1 MRRSAR
7 GWARLAGVLLLSNCG
22 LVGAAHGAEPEACRT
37 VRMADP
43 GWSDIGA
50 TNALAGIVLEAL
62 GYEQK
67 VLPLSVPI
75 IYAGLQKGQVDVF
88 LGNWMPAQRQL
99 LEPLV
104 KAGAVEPLR
113 ANLAN
118 AKFTLAVP
126 DYVARA
132 GVRSFADLAKYAD
145 KFEHKI
151 YGIESGAP
159 ANQTIKAMLA
169 AKSYGLDGWS
179 LVESSEQG
187 MLSQVARKG
196 RGAEWIVFLAWEPHQ
211 MNQRYKLVYL
221 DGDAEYFGPRFGG
234 ASVNTVTRRG
244 YRAACP
250 NLARLF
256 SQLGFDVTLEQA
268 IMADMQDQKQPARQ
282 AALRQLRAR
291 PELVDA
297 WLAGVA
303 TRAGAEGAAAMKA
316 SLASPAKPAGAP

>member
-1 MRRSAR
+1 MMRTLRSSIA
-7 GWARLAGVLLLSNCG
+7 AIVLSPMLLAASAANA
-22 LVGAAHGAEPEACRT
+22 GAAEPEACRV

-43 GWSDIGA
+43 GWTDIGA

-75 IYAGLQKGQVDVF
+75 AYAGMQKGQVDAF

-99 LEPLV
+99 
-104 KAGAVEPLR
+104 VEPLLKARAIETVR
-113 ANLAN
+113 ANLAD

-132 GVRSFADLAKYAD
+132 GVHNFADLAKFAD
-145 KFEHKI
+145 KFERKI

-159 ANQTIKAMLA
+159 ANQTIKKMLA
-169 AKSYGLDGWS
+169 DKSYGLDGWT

-196 RGAEWIVFLAWEPHQ
+196 RGAEWIVFLAWQPHQ
-211 MNQRYKLVYL
+211 MNNSYKLVYL
-221 DGDAEYFGPRFGG
+221 DGDTQYFGARFGG
-234 ASVNTVTRRG
+234 ASVNTVTRAG

-250 NLARLF
+250 NVGKLLTQLDF
-256 SQLGFDVTLEQA
+256 SAALEQA
-268 IMADMQDQKQPARQ
+268 IMADMLGKRESARA
-282 AALRQLRAR
+282 AALRQLKAK
-291 PELVDA
+291 PELVKA
-297 WLAGVA
+297 WLAGVL
-303 TRAGAEGAAAMKA
+303 TRDGADGAAAVRA
-316 SLASPAKPAGAP
+316 RLARP